1 MQDLMQALSAI
12 GIVPVIKLDHPE
24 DAVPLAR
31 ALAEGGLPC
40 AEITFR
46 TDAAEE
52 SIRRIA
58 QECPDMLVG
67 AGTVLTTEQA
77 DRAWAAGAKFI
88 VSPGLNPK
96 VVAHCLEHGMPVL
109 PGATS
114 PSEVETALEFGLD
127 VVKFFPAEQSGGVA
141 YLKAISA
148 PYGNLRFMPT
158 GGISAKNLNDYLS
171 FDKIVACGGSWMV
184 PAELIAAKDFDGI
197 AALTRQAVQTMMGF
211 EILHIG
217 INTGSEAEAQSVAKI
232 FCDLFGVGAKVG
244 NSSIFSGSLIEV
256 MKGEGRGTHG
266 HIGIGV
272 NSLPRARRYLER
284 KGYQFDDS
292 TLKLDERGKPM
303 VCYIEGEY
311 AGFAVHFIQKK

>member
-1 MQDLMQALSAI
+1 MQDLMQALSTI

-24 DAVPLAR
+24 DAVALVR

-52 SIRRIA
+52 SIRRVA
-58 QECPDMLVG
+58 KECPEVLVG

-88 VSPGLNPK
+88 VTPGLNPK
-96 VVAHCLEHGMPVL
+96 VVSHCLERGIPIV
-109 PGATS
+109 PGATN
-114 PSEVETALEFGLD
+114 PSDIETALEFGLN
-127 VVKFFPAEQSGGVA
+127 VVKFFPAEQSGGINFI
-141 YLKAISA
+141 KALSA
-148 PYGNLRFMPT
+148 PYGSLRFMPT

-171 FDKIVACGGSWMV
+171 FDKIIACGGSWMV

-197 AALTRQAVQTMMGF
+197 TALTRQAVQTMLGF
-211 EILHIG
+211 HIIHIG
-217 INTGSEAEAQSVAKI
+217 VNAGSEAEAEGMAKV
-232 FCDLFGVGAKVG
+232 FCDLLGVGAKVG

-256 MKGEGRGTHG
+256 MKENGRGTHG

-272 NSLPRARRYLER
+272 NSFARARRWLEN
-284 KGYQFDDS
+284 KGYKFDES
-292 TLKLDERGKPM
+292 TLKLDEHGKPFM
-303 VCYIEGEY
+303 CYIEGEY
-311 AGFAVHFIQKK
+311 AGFAVHFNQK

>member
-1 MQDLMQALSAI
+1 MIPLLQDISAI
-12 GIVPVIKLDHPE
+12 GIVPVIKLDHP
-24 DAVPLAR
+24 DNAVPLVR
-31 ALAEGGLPC
+31 ALADGGLPC

-46 TDAAEE
+46 SDAAEE
-52 SIRRIA
+52 SIRRVA
-58 QECPDMLVG
+58 RECPDVLVG

-88 VSPGLNPK
+88 VSPGLSPK
-96 VVAHCLEHGMPVL
+96 VVSHCLERGMPIL

-114 PSEVETALEFGLD
+114 PSEIETALEFGLD
-127 VVKFFPAEQSGGVA
+127 VVKFFPAEQSGGINFI
-141 YLKAISA
+141 KALSA
-148 PYGNLRFMPT
+148 PYTGLRFMPT

-184 PAELIAAKDFDGI
+184 PGDLIAAKDFDGI
-197 AALTRQAVQTMMGF
+197 TALTRQAVQTMLGF

-217 INTGSEAEAQSVAKI
+217 VNAGGEEDAAQIAKV

-244 NSSIFSGSLIEV
+244 NSSIFSGSLVEV
-256 MKGEGRGTHG
+256 MKGNGRGTKG

-284 KGYQFDDS
+284 KGYKFDES
-292 TLKLDERGKPM
+292 TLKLDEKGRPTI
-303 VCYIEGEY
+303 CYIEGEY
-311 AGFAVHFIQKK
+311 GGFAVHFNQK